1 MTASFL
7 FFFCSGLCTTWK
19 LNRRGIRVVK
29 AGRKK
34 SVVQHVDYM
43 HRKVWSNCKT
53 VTRCEFDFN
62 LTLYVL
68 MLPYTKF
75 FLFIFFSFFT
85 SCAKHSKFTTSMTR
99 MNPMNK
105 NLAIK
110 KQKKGA
116 VHVSRLQ
123 LQTPKSLI
131 TSCAPIINLQSA
143 LCSYHSAQFEI
154 NLSPHC
160 AGMDLTFE
168 SNGGIEAAR
177 ECSSVVPVRSIVQ

>member
-1 MTASFL
+1 MTVSFL

-75 FLFIFFSFFT
+75 FYFFLFFT

-116 VHVSRLQ
+116 VHVSKLQ

-160 AGMDLTFE
+160 AGMYLTFE
-168 SNGGIEAAR
+168 SNGGIEAVR